1 MCFPAASVSFGGSI
15 RAGMSEPRLEDIE
28 GAQRMV
34 LEAEEDLEVQAAVGR
49 GGGEWAAGEG
59 VGLAEDW

>member
-1 MCFPAASVSFGGSI
+1 
-15 RAGMSEPRLEDIE
+15 MSEPKVEDIE